1 MNPSQRMIGSPLM
14 RFMAAEPTKQGSV
27 FALDHDLNKQRLR
40 TLIVED
46 ELLVAWHLEALLAD
60 LGHEVCAV
68 STHVDAALADF
79 ADFEPDLVFMDVN
92 LGPGP
97 NGIEVARRL
106 RSLRGVPMVFVTA
119 YTDARTKSAMAEAA
133 VGSVV
138 LAKPVSPGDLAQAI
152 EAVTG
157 VQH

>member
-1 MNPSQRMIGSPLM
+1 M
-14 RFMAAEPTKQGSV
+14 RFMAAEPPKRGSAFAHEHNLEKQPLK
-27 FALDHDLNKQRLR
+27 A
-40 TLIVED
+40 LIVED
-46 ELLVAWHLEALLAD
+46 EVLVAWHLEALLAD
-60 LGHEVCAV
+60 MGHEVCAV
-68 STHVDAALADF
+68 STHVDAALSDF

-106 RSLRGVPMVFVTA
+106 RGVREVPIVFVTA
-119 YTDARTKSAMAEAA
+119 YTDPKTKQEMAKAA

-138 LAKPVSPGDLAQAI
+138 LAKPVSLGYLAQAI